1 MLTSSSDAGDEG
13 NDRERLSRQNKRF
26 ISVVGA
32 PLGAEPFL
40 FPKFSKV
47 SSHNHTSLLRK
58 CLIWQLAL
66 NVFTRMATEAN
77 YAPETRRRSR
87 GGCWTC
93 RSPTVKKG
101 CDRRRPVC
109 GRCERLGLTCDYA
122 PRPTLAERRK
132 AHRSISSAP
141 STLSSTSNVA
151 SPAGSNAARDAY
163 DSPSLPAEIPITAI
177 ATQSPVGLSP
187 LIQGVYSTSPAS
199 SNSIRTSTDTAPC
212 SLNLSEED
220 HEAIRYFRTEFAR
233 LHHTKNPEYSLIS
246 LMFKIAQGEPM
257 VMHMVVAIGHQ
268 EMDYRRHQR
277 SASAQQASSHH
288 YGQALRLMA
297 ESIVPS
303 SDATKDLDIIL
314 TALWLMLIYEQQ
326 FGDEQCRA
334 YLSHLQGVASLLQS
348 QSGELLQLP
357 PLKLGALEKAY
368 VPVRV
373 DESRRESKISIYS
386 ARVLIWIVLLDSAAA
401 TSGVGGHVNEA
412 ILNMLLSNPTDSR
425 MRSKDPIKAVGRLH
439 HYSNS
444 LYRLAWGDAYPQA
457 ELVDDVE
464 NRNIYALLGHCAY
477 LRFLTAQ
484 LATLYRDDPVLA
496 TEQAHEVE
504 YSIDEVG
511 DLFRELME
519 VAHELSLETDNSHRL
534 VANMR
539 AIVPMYHAV
548 VLDFKR
554 LTAFDG
560 PMDERQRYALQEIM
574 NLCFQ
579 DHIHGGDQPNL
590 RVAWP
595 LFLAAL
601 ETQDM
606 LHQKFILGRFET
618 FRLYGKN
625 YERAYQFL
633 LTAIPLQR
641 RNNKRIDIR
650 SQMEH
655 NEVFVLG

>member
-1 MLTSSSDAGDEG
+1 MERPLITSAYSAS
-13 NDRERLSRQNKRF
+13 NKRSA
-26 ISVVGA
+26 SVGGA
-32 PLGAEPFL
+32 PLSAESFL
-40 FPKFSKV
+40 PTSSKV
-47 SSHNHTSLLRK
+47 SSHKHASLLRK
-58 CLIWQLAL
+58 CLIWQFAL
-66 NVFTRMATEAN
+66 NVFTRMATEAS

-109 GRCERLGLTCDYA
+109 GRCERLELTCDYA

-132 AHRSISSAP
+132 AHRSTSSAP
-141 STLSSTSNVA
+141 STLSFTSDVA
-151 SPAGSNAARDAY
+151 SPTGSNAAQEAY
-163 DSPSLPAEIPITAI
+163 NSPLLPVESSKIAI
-177 ATQSPVGLSP
+177 SNQSSADRSP
-187 LIQGVYSTSPAS
+187 LIQGACGVSPTSS
-199 SNSIRTSTDTAPC
+199 HSIRPPTDTAPW
-212 SLNLSEED
+212 SSDLSEED
-220 HEAIRYFRTEFAR
+220 YEAIRYFRTEFAR

-277 SASAQQASSHH
+277 SVSAQQASSHH

-297 ESIVPS
+297 DSIVPS
-303 SDATKDLDIIL
+303 SDATKDLDIVL

-348 QSGELLQLP
+348 QSGELLLLP

-368 VPVRV
+368 VPVRAE
-373 DESRRESKISIYS
+373 ESRRELKISIYS

-412 ILNMLLSNPTDSR
+412 ILDMLLSNPTDSR
-425 MRSKDPIKAVGRLH
+425 MRSKDPIKAVARLH

-457 ELVDDVE
+457 ELMDDVE

-484 LATLYRDDPVLA
+484 LATLYRDDPASA
-496 TEQAHEVE
+496 TERAHEVE
-504 YSIDEVG
+504 YAIDEVG

-519 VAHELSLETDNSHRL
+519 VAHELLLETDNSHRL

-554 LTAFDG
+554 LTAFDD
-560 PMDERQRYALQEIM
+560 PVDERQRYALQEIM

-579 DHIHGGDQPNL
+579 DYTHGGNQPNL

-606 LHQKFILGRFET
+606 LHQKFIMDRFET

-625 YERAYQFL
+625 YERAHRFL
-633 LTAIPLQR
+633 TIAIPLQR
-641 RNNKRIDIR
+641 RINKRIDIR
-650 SQMEH
+650 TQMEQD
-655 NEVFVLG
+655 EVFVLG